1 LECAQ
6 DLRTA
11 VTSALA
17 SLLRLV
23 LAESESLGI
32 GASLSVRGDAGWP
45 SKRKRSAAAVPSR
58 PIWRVGGWMR
68 GGTSPR
74 RGRIPKLRLG
84 ADAGE

>member
-1 LECAQ
+1 MGLECAQ

-32 GASLSVRGDAGWP
+32 GASLSVRGDAG
-45 SKRKRSAAAVPSR
+45 
-58 PIWRVGGWMR
+58 
-68 GGTSPR
+68 
-74 RGRIPKLRLG
+74 
-84 ADAGE
+84 